1 MTHVVV
7 GVDLTAVS
15 DVVLDRAVRL
25 AGDPDNVLAVHVFE
39 PKRFVSLDSTFAEIA
54 FEEGPSITDAA
65 NEIKAALDL
74 MEESLASA
82 CERHGIRRYKVL
94 EGRTA
99 HELHALADETEA
111 DAIVVGASEAHGWAA
126 LWTDTTHAV
135 LRGAHQDLL
144 AVRTAN
150 SNPDGYRR
158 VLVALDTSDAAP
170 EVLRAASRYALEG
183 AELHTVS
190 VVNPV
195 TQVYLGVDHL
205 VDDSSADIEAAI
217 TRVCRKRL
225 DEHAASFDI
234 PVERRHVCHG
244 DRVDQITSLAHE
256 LDVDLLV
263 IGSHGTRGL
272 ALLFGSTPD
281 AVLRQIESDVLA
293 VHLERDAEVEPREG
307 DEPQELNDAKD
318 ERKGKRR
325 RKSALTR

>member
-1 MTHVVV
+1 MTKVVV

-15 DVVLDRAVRL
+15 DVVLDKAIRF
-25 AGDPDNVLAVHVFE
+25 AGDPNDVDAIHVFE

-54 FEEGPSITDAA
+54 FEEGPSITEAA

-74 MEESLASA
+74 MEASLASV
-82 CERHGIRRYKVL
+82 CRRHGVEHYMVL

-99 HELHALADETEA
+99 HELHAFADETDA

-135 LRGAHQDLL
+135 LRGANQDLL
-144 AVRTAN
+144 AVRTDA
-150 SNPDGYRR
+150 SKPDGYRR

-170 EVLRAASRYALEG
+170 EVLRAARRYALEG

-205 VDDSSADIEAAI
+205 IDDSSADIEAAI

-263 IGSHGTRGL
+263 IGSHGTHGL

-281 AVLRQIESDVLA
+281 AVLRHIESDVLA
-293 VHLERDAEVEPREG
+293 VHLERYGEVAADEG
-307 DEPQELNDAKD
+307 DVEQD
-318 ERKGKRR
+318 EHEEQ
-325 RKSALTR
+325 KSSAEGA

>member
-74 MEESLASA
+74 MEESLASV
-82 CERHGIRRYKVL
+82 CQRHGVSRYQVL

-99 HELHALADETEA
+99 HELHALADETDA

-135 LRGAHQDLL
+135 LRGANQDLL
-144 AVRTAN
+144 AVRTAT

-170 EVLRAASRYALEG
+170 EVLRAARRYALEG

-205 VDDSSADIEAAI
+205 IDDSSADIEAAI

-234 PVERRHVCHG
+234 PVDRRHVCHG
-244 DRVDQITSLAHE
+244 DRVDQITSLADE

-281 AVLRQIESDVLA
+281 TVLRHIESDVLA
-293 VHLERDAEVEPREG
+293 VHLERDADGESREG
-307 DEPQELNDAKD
+307 DDPEQNHAMK
-318 ERKGKRR
+318 ERNEKRR